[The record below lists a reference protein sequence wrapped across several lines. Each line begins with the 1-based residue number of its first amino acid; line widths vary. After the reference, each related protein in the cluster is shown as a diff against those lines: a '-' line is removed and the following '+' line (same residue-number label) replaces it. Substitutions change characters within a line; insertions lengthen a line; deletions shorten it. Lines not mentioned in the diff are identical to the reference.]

1 MNPHLRPVC
10 FSFLLMGLLSA
21 PSPLIAELAAGLQ
34 QNAPNTTNSTESLR
48 ELRHQDPSW
57 ELVKLHLP
65 DPATATREQLETVAD
80 VLRARRFPED
90 ALDYYLYALKRGGGN
105 QVMLLNKIGV
115 TQLELRHTG
124 AARAYFQRAVQT
136 QKKDPVAWNN
146 LGAVD
151 YMDGRF
157 GSAIS
162 NYNRAIKLN
171 KGSAI
176 YHSNLATALFEEK
189 RYKDARNQFRIA
201 LELDPDMAHHD
212 GAGGLTAHMLSPED
226 HARYC
231 FEMAR
236 LYAELGDETNMLRY
250 LTKASEGGFDVMTE
264 MRSDAKLDHYR
275 KDTRVILLVQNAKAL
290 RSGRASI
297 GDSPNSVPPLPP
309 VQPN

>member
-1 MNPHLRPVC
+1 MSPRLRPAC
-10 FSFLLMGLLSA
+10 FFLLFGLLSA
-21 PSPLIAELAAGLQ
+21 PSPSVAELRSGLQ
-34 QNAPNTTNSTESLR
+34 QNAPNTPNANTDVHR
-48 ELRHQDPSW
+48 ELRHQDPQW
-57 ELVKLHLP
+57 ETVKTHLP
-65 DPATATREQLETVAD
+65 DPATATEEQLETVAD

-115 TQLELRHTG
+115 TQLELRHTA
-124 AARAYFQRAVQT
+124 AARAYFQRAIQM

-146 LGAVD
+146 LGAVE

-157 GSAIS
+157 ATAIS
-162 NYNRAIKLN
+162 DYKRAIKLN
-171 KGSAI
+171 KTSAI

-189 RYKDARNQFRIA
+189 RYKDARAHYKIA

-212 GAGGLTAHMLSPED
+212 GTGGLTAHMLSPED

-236 LYAELGDETNMLRY
+236 LYVELGDETNMLRY
-250 LTKASEGGFDVMTE
+250 LTMASEGGFDVLGA
-264 MRSDAKLDHYR
+264 MRSDASSK
-275 KDTRVILLVQNAKAL
+275 I
-290 RSGRASI
+290 
-297 GDSPNSVPPLPP
+297 PPLPP

>member
-1 MNPHLRPVC
+1 MNPPLRPAC
-10 FSFLLMGLLSA
+10 FLLLFGLLSS
-21 PSPLIAELAAGLQ
+21 PSPLIAESAAGLQ
-34 QNAPNTTNSTESLR
+34 QNAQNTSTNNQSLR
-48 ELRHQDPSW
+48 EVRHQDPSW
-57 ELVKLHLP
+57 DLVKLHLP

-115 TQLELRHTG
+115 TQLELRHTA
-124 AARAYFQRAVQT
+124 AARLYFQSAIKV

-146 LGAVD
+146 LGAVE

-157 GSAIS
+157 GNAIS
-162 NYNRAIKLN
+162 DYNRAIKLN
-171 KGSAI
+171 KASAI
-176 YHSNLATALFEEK
+176 YHSNLATALFEQK
-189 RYKDARNQFRIA
+189 RYKDARDQFRIA
-201 LELDPDMAHHD
+201 LQLDPDMAHHD

-250 LTKASEGGFDVMTE
+250 LTMASEGGFDVMSE
-264 MRSDAKLDHYR
+264 MRSDPKMDHYR
-275 KDTRVILLVQNAKAL
+275 KDTRVLVLVQNAKAL

-297 GDSPNSVPPLPP
+297 GDSSVPPLPP